1 MRASLGA
8 VTVLL
13 ALAAPAGAAES
24 VVELPTRP
32 GASLRMLVDVPPN
45 PIGSVVL
52 LAGGNGELDL
62 APDGRI
68 GNFYGNPPVRTR
80 TLYLEAGYA
89 IGVPDVASDLK
100 GGDGPASYMR
110 QVSSAHVADLGNV
123 IRHMREIAG
132 PVAVIGFS
140 RGAIPAAASAAVG
153 GPARPDAVVLVSGMW
168 LTTRV
173 TPTSIEY
180 VVGRD
185 GAFPQPALLVAH
197 AEDGCP
203 FSNPAELARVR
214 ARLDGAAR
222 VDTLVLQGGGPPR
235 GDRCGPFAFHG
246 HGGMDREAVA
256 SVVAWLRA
264 LPR

>member
-1 MRASLGA
+1 MRTSLCALA
-8 VTVLL
+8 VLV

-32 GASLRMLVDVPPN
+32 GASLRMLVDVPPD
-45 PIGSVVL
+45 PIGSVLL

-62 APDGRI
+62 EPDGRI
-68 GNFYGNPPVRTR
+68 ANFYGNPPVRTR
-80 TLYLEAGYA
+80 ALYLEAGFA

-100 GGDGPASYMR
+100 SGDGPASYMR
-110 QVSSAHVADLGNV
+110 QVSSAQLVDLGNA
-123 IRHMREIAG
+123 IRHMRAIAA

-140 RGAIPAAASAAVG
+140 RGATPAAAVAGVG
-153 GPARPDAVVLVSGMW
+153 GPARPDALVLVSGMW
-168 LTTRV
+168 FTTRA

-185 GAFPQPALLVAH
+185 GEFAQPALLVAH
-197 AEDGCP
+197 AEDACP
-203 FSNPAELARVR
+203 FSNPAELARFR
-214 ARLDGAAR
+214 GRLGGPR
-222 VDTLVLQGGGPPR
+222 VETLVLQGGGPPR

-246 HGGMDREAVA
+246 HVGMDREAVA
-256 SVVAWLRA
+256 AMVEWLKA